1 MNQDSKLREALKKAL
16 RSLYTITPMLLGTIG
31 LVGLFQAFVPPETL
45 HTLFSGTLWSDTL
58 VGTLVG
64 GVSVGQPVISYI
76 IGGELLDEGVSL
88 YAITAFI
95 LAWVTLGV
103 VQLPFEASVFGM
115 RFTVV
120 RNLLAFIFAMV
131 TAVAVGV
138 TMGVL
143 S

>member
-1 MNQDSKLREALKKAL
+1 MNQDSKIKQAFTKAVK
-16 RSLYTITPMLLGTIG
+16 SLYSIAPMLLATIG
-31 LVGLFQAFVPPETL
+31 VVGLFQTFVSPETL
-45 HTLFSGTLWSDTL
+45 HALFSGTIWRDTF

-103 VQLPFEASVFGM
+103 VQLPLEASIFGA

-120 RNLLAFIFAMV
+120 RNILAFLFAMV
-131 TAVAVGV
+131 TAMAVGL
-138 TMGVL
+138 TMGLL

>member
-1 MNQDSKLREALKKAL
+1 MNKDHKLQQAFMKAL
-16 RSLYTITPMLLGTIG
+16 HSLYTITPMLLGTIG
-31 LVGLFQAFVPPETL
+31 LVGLFQTFVPPETL
-45 HTLFSGTLWSDTL
+45 RTLFNGDLLSDTF

-76 IGGELLDEGVSL
+76 IGGELLTEGISL

-103 VQLPFEASVFGM
+103 VQLPLEASIFGA

-120 RNLLAFIFAMV
+120 RNLLAFVFAML
-131 TAVAVGV
+131 TAMAVGA
-138 TMGVL
+138 TMDVL